1 MAKRGQKSVL
11 FLCTGNFYRSRFAEV
26 LFGSVAG
33 KLGLPWTATSRGL
46 APDCVTRNVGPM
58 APSAVAALQALGV
71 RAAAECSRLPVP
83 VTLADLEAADRVIA
97 LKRDE
102 HLLMLEEYFPAWV
115 EKVEFW
121 HVDDAP
127 GALPLIERAV
137 MDLTARL
144 LGGSPAREAPA
155 PEPAAP
161 PPEPVK
167 RPVTVRVGRETKG
180 RRGKGVTVVSDLPL
194 DEAALQELAG
204 RLKQKCGT
212 GGTVKD
218 GRIEIQGDQ
227 RDRLAAELEKLG
239 YRVKRA
245 GG

>member
-1 MAKRGQKSVL
+1 
-11 FLCTGNFYRSRFAEV
+11 
-26 LFGSVAG
+26 
-33 KLGLPWTATSRGL
+33 
-46 APDCVTRNVGPM
+46 M
-58 APSAVAALQALGV
+58 APSAVAALQVMGV

-102 HLLMLEEYFPAWV
+102 HLPMLEEYFPAWV

-121 HVDDAP
+121 HIDDAP
-127 GALPLIERAV
+127 GVLPHIERAV

-144 LGGSPAREAPA
+144 LGGSPAREVPA
-155 PEPAAP
+155 PVPVSP

-194 DEAALQELAG
+194 DEAALQELAA

-239 YRVKRA
+239 YQVKRA